1 MGYSK
6 DFKDKVIEI
15 MARDQLSVRK
25 AAQHFGVCTRT
36 IQLWKQSTENK
47 PIPGR
52 PAKISK
58 AQILLDV
65 EQYPD
70 DYISERA
77 ERFGVST
84 HAVFNAL
91 HAARISRKKRR

>member
-1 MGYSK
+1 MEK
-6 DFKDKVIEI
+6 
-15 MARDQLSVRK
+15 
-25 AAQHFGVCTRT
+25 
-36 IQLWKQSTENK
+36 STENK
-47 PIPGR
+47 PILGR

-65 EQYPD
+65 EQHPD

-77 ERFGVST
+77 VST

-91 HAARISRKKRR
+91 HGAGISRKKRH